1 MRGQMKHK
9 RGDLTAK
16 EIIKIVFAIIG
27 ISLLIYLLAGLYGI
41 FERDNEFKQAKSGL
55 AEIKNAIEYVQK
67 EGRETNFIL
76 QSKKGW
82 NLIYF
87 ETLGKNLCLCF
98 DSNTNPEECINGN
111 SGICEKLEQPFSLQN
126 SKVDSNSNYFELVP
140 PVTEFKLSK
149 KEDKFVLEVFE
160 KSLKEE
166 EETSY
171 VLEFKGEGKFEVL
184 SEEECKSSLEQR
196 KKDLGIP
203 DKLCYWETMTEVYKD
218 KCENLD
224 EAQIKEIFEKK
235 AEYRKLNNP
244 DWPNLNTD
252 GDFCVPVI
260 YDCDAWKTQ
269 VNSDRMNLGK
279 NLYGAF
285 IGSKINK
292 IIINP
297 YYSFNKNFVINSL
310 IIHEGLHSIQSY
322 RDKKLYVGEGEKYSS
337 VATEY
342 DPTSTQTQLEILDIH
357 SDINSKIIDLE
368 DIKQIFDLKL
378 DLKKNDEKEFDILDT
393 LISNIGESGSRIIEP
408 SSFNK
413 SIQEVR
419 NFLER
424 HGRYNQDVAIVLQDI
439 YNLNNEAYIKSVEYA
454 VKGYL
459 GEKREVDARLS
470 EIHRW
475 WFDKTAPKCEVI
487 YTKDK
492 AKEVLNRYLSEK
504 NLDEDYALAQK
515 QLKLLIY
522 LYSGT
527 KFEEEV
533 YNDLVNRLPGL
544 AMNEEEGEIIYYG

>member
-1 MRGQMKHK
+1 MRGQMKNK

-67 EGRETNFIL
+67 EVRETNFIL

-87 ETLGKNLCLCF
+87 ENLGKNLCLCF

-149 KEDKFVLEVFE
+149 KEDKFILEVFE

-166 EETSY
+166 EETSSI
-171 VLEFKGEGKFEVL
+171 LEFKGDGKFEVL
-184 SEEECKSSLEQR
+184 SEEECKSGLEQR

-252 GDFCVPVI
+252 RDFCVPVI
-260 YDCDAWKTQ
+260 YDCDAW
-269 VNSDRMNLGK
+269 
-279 NLYGAF
+279 
-285 IGSKINK
+285 
-292 IIINP
+292 
-297 YYSFNKNFVINSL
+297 FNKHNGKHEAVYGSVEIEDKTRTIHLNPFINITKSKADFL
-310 IIHEGLHSIQSY
+310 ILHEGLHTIQTFS
-322 RDKKLYVGEGEKYSS
+322 EKN
-337 VATEY
+337 
-342 DPTSTQTQLEILDIH
+342 ILDYKGI
-357 SDINSKIIDLE
+357 
-368 DIKQIFDLKL
+368 IFDPHSLVRIDPELKEVWDKSGILRENVLSIAYGWRKEESDKLKL
-378 DLKKNDEKEFDILDT
+378 LSGKEGYMDAFNKLQEEQILLNKYLTSLKTTAIPIDIFSFVPEGNSYYYKAKTDEKFKEAT
-393 LISNIGESGSRIIEP
+393 LGLN
-408 SSFNK
+408 
-413 SIQEVR
+413 
-419 NFLER
+419 NFLKGDFDKFR
-424 HGRYNQDVAIVLQDI
+424 KL
-439 YNLNNEAYIKSVEYA
+439 LKAYSYTAEIDE
-454 VKGYL
+454 L
-459 GEKREVDARLS
+459 DPRLS

-475 WFDKTAPKCEVI
+475 WFDKTAPNCEI
-487 YTKDK
+487 IENSEK
-492 AKEVLNRYLSEK
+492 AKEVLDKFLK
-504 NLDEDYALAQK
+504 EDVGVEYAITQEE
-515 QLKLLIY
+515 LKDVIIVAKYKGIEQEIY
-522 LYSGT
+522 NKLT
-527 KFEEEV
+527 I
-533 YNDLVNRLPGL
+533 RLPGL